1 MEPEVVTLQ
10 SFPPLLYNS
19 HLFLLLPYCLYF
31 QSCRKEKEKQKGWI
45 WIIATKLDWLKGSGL
60 GWHWELWNTGLRTI
74 SIQKIYWEA
83 TGLYIPCSSISISR
97 NHLNNFKNNHH
108 GTCDGRSFQP
118 TWAHLNLCAFPRAKT
133 CLIHSS
139 PEPVAKIFSAFIL
152 SPPSPV
158 PPYGLFC
165 END

>member
-83 TGLYIPCSSISISR
+83 TGLYIPCSSWHRSKTYLIGPIFLR
-97 NHLNNFKNNHH
+97 PVFNKGTWVNCIFPLYLILLYNNIYLKHRR
-108 GTCDGRSFQP
+108 GTYVKQKSLED
-118 TWAHLNLCAFPRAKT
+118 
-133 CLIHSS
+133 
-139 PEPVAKIFSAFIL
+139 
-152 SPPSPV
+152 
-158 PPYGLFC
+158 
-165 END
+165 